1 MPGNSRMRRNCVVS
15 DSYNPA
21 PGQVEAD
28 MMSRLKLGNS
38 EDNGGVGDEAGAYPD
53 RPGEPDCL
61 YYLRTGTC
69 GYGSNCRFN
78 HPSNG
83 GHDYGV
89 RNTTELPERAGQPDC
104 EYYLKTGWCKYGS
117 TCKYHHPKDR
127 SVDSSAVPNI
137 LGLPMRE
144 DAKPC
149 LYYMRTGLCKYGYAC
164 KFHHPQPLPTANVLP
179 VVGPSVVS
187 SSGAPSVGELP
198 TASLPKATYFPSPSM
213 QLPQSYMSLFLSPS
227 QGWST
232 YMGSFSPLSMTT
244 VHSAPASN
252 GKLSASYLPERPDQP
267 ECRYFMNYGSCKYG
281 QDCKYHHPREKISQ
295 LTSSSLGPL
304 GLPLRPGDPVCSYYS
319 LYGLCKYGPTCKFDH
334 PLDAYSYAYS
344 LSIPS
349 LAALYSPPIPYQ
361 RASPQAP
368 SSEISPSKS
377 STLSEGIKQGA
388 TGSDENWQA
397 STKGREGS
405 PDQSDS
411 LPNSFK
417 TPYELI
423 HYESSK
429 SL

>member
-1 MPGNSRMRRNCVVS
+1 MIRNGVLP

-21 PGQVEAD
+21 PEQAED
-28 MMSRLKLGNS
+28 MMSRLKLENS
-38 EDNGGVGDEAGAYPD
+38 NDSGGVGDAVGAYPN
-53 RPGEPDCL
+53 RPGEPDCI

-89 RNTTELPERAGQPDC
+89 RNTAELPERAGQPDC
-104 EYYLKTGWCKYGS
+104 GFYLKTGWCKYGS
-117 TCKYHHPKDR
+117 SCKYHHPKDR
-127 SVDSSAVPNI
+127 PVDSSAVPNI

-144 DAKPC
+144 DSKSC
-149 LYYMRTGLCKYGYAC
+149 LHYMRTGLCKYGYAC

-179 VVGPSVVS
+179 VVGPAVVS

-198 TASLPKATYFPSPSM
+198 TASFSKTTYFPSPSM
-213 QLPQSYMSLFLSPS
+213 QLSQSYMPLFLSPS

-232 YMGSFSPLSMTT
+232 YVGSFSPLSMTT
-244 VHSAPASN
+244 VHAAPAPN

-281 QDCKYHHPREKISQ
+281 QDCKYNHPREKISQ

-304 GLPLRPGDPVCSYYS
+304 GLPLRPGHPVCSYYS

-344 LSIPS
+344 LSIPP
-349 LAALYSPPIPYQ
+349 LATPYSPSLLYQ
-361 RASPQAP
+361 RTSPLVP
-368 SSEISPSKS
+368 SSEMSPSKS
-377 STLSEGIKQGA
+377 STLSCGIKKGV
-388 TGSDENWQA
+388 TRSDENWH
-397 STKGREGS
+397 SNTKGCEDS
-405 PDQSDS
+405 PDHSNS
-411 LPNSFK
+411 LPNSYK
-417 TPYELI
+417 TPYDMI
-423 HYESSK
+423 HYESSE
-429 SL
+429 SG